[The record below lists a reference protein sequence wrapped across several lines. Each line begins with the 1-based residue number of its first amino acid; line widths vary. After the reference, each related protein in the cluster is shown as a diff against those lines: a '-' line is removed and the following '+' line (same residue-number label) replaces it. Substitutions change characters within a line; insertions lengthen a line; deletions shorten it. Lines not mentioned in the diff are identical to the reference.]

1 MIKTKF
7 YFYDNNQIKSKED
20 YLTCKLKSGKSHINI
35 ETDDDILNNRITNKF
50 IKFGIYH
57 SNLIN
62 DNKGE
67 DFLLFNKEQF
77 CQLLYKNVNILELS
91 KPGMF
96 SKKIKYYINQLDSI
110 IYELT
115 QYFVTSLLFEKDIIQ
130 NIEYYRINDINICK
144 QLSQLFVDYRNF
156 IFNLRIVIYDELIN
170 FYQNF
175 KNIECNLKND
185 KNNILVD
192 INDFISTEKK
202 YLMFNDNFESN
213 INFYD
218 NRFIV
223 TDFSDHDK
231 VKKFINDFDIKSKSA
246 FNEIII

>member
-20 YLTCKLKSGKSHINI
+20 YLLFKIKTGNSYTCKDND
-35 ETDDDILNNRITNKF
+35 EILNNKITNKF

-57 SNLIN
+57 SKLIN
-62 DNKGE
+62 DNSEK

-91 KPGMF
+91 KPGIF
-96 SKKIKYYINQLDSI
+96 SMKIKNYLNQIDSI
-110 IYELT
+110 IQELT
-115 QYFVTSLLFEKDIIQ
+115 NYFISSLLFEKDIIQ
-130 NIEYYRINDINICK
+130 KIDYYRNKDIYICK

-175 KNIECNLKND
+175 KNIESNLITD
-185 KNNILVD
+185 TSNILVD
-192 INDFISTEKK
+192 INDFISAEKK
-202 YLMFNDNFESN
+202 YLLFNDNFESK

-223 TDFSDHDK
+223 TEFSDHDK
-231 VKKFINDFDIKSKSA
+231 IKKFIIDFDIKMKSA
-246 FNEIII
+246 FKEIMS